1 MRFWDSSAVVPL
13 LLDQPA
19 SRGLT
24 ALARDAEG
32 LAVWWGTVVECT
44 SAIARTA
51 RAGVISSAEES
62 QALSLLTAIAAAW
75 TEIQPTE
82 GVRNSARRL
91 LRVHPLRAA
100 DAMQLAAALAWADGA
115 PNLQLVT
122 RDERLVE
129 AARREGFEVY

>member
-19 SRGLT
+19 TRELT

-32 LAVWWGTVVECT
+32 LAVWWGTIVECT
-44 SAIARTA
+44 SAIARTS

-62 QALSLLTAIAAAW
+62 QALSLLAAIAGTW
-75 TEIQPTE
+75 TEVQPAE
-82 GVRNSARRL
+82 GVRNGARRL

-115 PNLQLVT
+115 VNLQLVT
-122 RDERLVE
+122 RDERLAN
-129 AARREGFEVY
+129 AAQREGFAVK